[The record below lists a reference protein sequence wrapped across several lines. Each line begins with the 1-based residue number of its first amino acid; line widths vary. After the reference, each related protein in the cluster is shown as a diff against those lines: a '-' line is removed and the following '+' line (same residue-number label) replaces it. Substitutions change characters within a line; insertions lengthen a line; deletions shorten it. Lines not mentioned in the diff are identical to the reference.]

1 MAVFQIGPLILEL
14 TMVVVIIGTLF
25 PWYYLVIIVVS
36 IVAYV
41 VDTFVVTEWR
51 AKYFKEL
58 NNKDNAY
65 VSRSTDSLLNF
76 ETVKYFNAEA
86 HETAR
91 YKKALMDYKWM
102 NVKVTKSMIVLNLSQ
117 AVCIG
122 VALALNLIIANNGIQ
137 SGTIN
142 IGDFIMLNTYIL
154 QIYTPLGF
162 LGTMWRLIR

>member
-1 MAVFQIGPLILEL
+1 
-14 TMVVVIIGTLF
+14 
-25 PWYYLVIIVVS
+25 
-36 IVAYV
+36 
-41 VDTFVVTEWR
+41 
-51 AKYFKEL
+51 
-58 NNKDNAY
+58 
-65 VSRSTDSLLNF
+65 
-76 ETVKYFNAEA
+76 
-86 HETAR
+86 
-91 YKKALMDYKWM
+91 M